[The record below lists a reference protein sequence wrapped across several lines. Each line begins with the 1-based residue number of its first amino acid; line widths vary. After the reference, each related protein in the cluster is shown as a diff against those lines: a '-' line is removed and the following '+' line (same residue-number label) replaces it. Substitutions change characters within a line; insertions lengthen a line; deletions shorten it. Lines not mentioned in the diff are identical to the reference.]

1 MKLIIQP
8 GDGLAPVVRAIHNAK
23 KTLDIVIFRF
33 DQPAVE
39 NALAEAVER
48 GVAVRALIAH
58 TNKGGEKTLR
68 KLELRLLEAGATVA
82 RTADDLARYH
92 GKMMVID
99 GAALHVYGFNY
110 TKLDIEHSRSFGIV
124 TRDRRVVQEAMK
136 LFEADAMRQNY
147 TPAHRRLVVS
157 PENSRALLTAF
168 IKGARRELLI
178 YDAQVS
184 DNAIQKVLAE
194 RADAGVKI
202 RIIGRLE
209 KENREIKVRKLGTLR
224 LHVRAIIRDGNAAFI
239 GSQSLRKLE
248 LEGRRE
254 VGIIIRNGAVVRK
267 LQSVFGSDWE
277 KSRKKAVAKAS

>member
-1 MKLIIQP
+1 
-8 GDGLAPVVRAIHNAK
+8 
-23 KTLDIVIFRF
+23 
-33 DQPAVE
+33 
-39 NALAEAVER
+39 
-48 GVAVRALIAH
+48 
-58 TNKGGEKTLR
+58 
-68 KLELRLLEAGATVA
+68 VA

-209 KENREIKVRKLGTLR
+209 KDNREIKVRKLGTLR

-277 KSRKKAVAKAS
+277 KSRKKAVAKAY